1 MLAIEIHMRI
11 RQLMP
16 LFKFASIRWVLVL
29 LILGSLFR
37 IAWLIPPIQSPDEF
51 HHLYRAQMLSTGQWL
66 LKPAP
71 DHPGSSMLT
80 KRSQVGGWV
89 DPALLTYKDL
99 HWPLVLDPQ
108 REFSAEENATVAS
121 VRWAHSETF
130 VKLPG
135 AGYYFPLIYAP
146 QATGLALGRWLD
158 LSVDASYWFCRVLT
172 TLTCFAILVFSL
184 RIVSPPPLV
193 WALLCLPMVVFQFLS
208 PTIDGLSSAMSVLI
222 LSLFIKSCDL
232 LQRPNK
238 LLSWGLGLIILVV
251 VASRTHLLAFLLIP
265 FFIAWR
271 HKSMRDFG
279 VGVVVG
285 LTAVA
290 WIVFAIWSTHD
301 GRVISRS
308 ATGSQLLHYLTNP
321 WEFFQIFWATL
332 TDADTFLHYERSFV
346 GILGW
351 LNVLLP
357 QKAYLVLWSGLGIC
371 ALLSIHLFYKER
383 VICLSSRWL
392 LILLGCLSAILVFF
406 AMLTTWTP
414 ADASIIE
421 GVQGRYFTVPALMV
435 AYAFSVSQDKQQS
448 SWPWVT
454 HLSVFSFA
462 AVSFS
467 TLILA
472 LLARY
477 D

>member
-1 MLAIEIHMRI
+1 
-11 RQLMP
+11 MP
-16 LFKFASIRWVLVL
+16 LFKLPLLRWVLGL
-29 LILGSLFR
+29 MILGFLFR

-51 HHLYRAQMLSTGQWL
+51 NHLYRAQMLSMGQWL

-71 DHPGSSMLT
+71 NQPEISLLG
-80 KRSQVGGWV
+80 KGSQVGGWV
-89 DPALLTYKDL
+89 DPALLAYKDL

-108 REFSAEENATVAS
+108 RELSDEEKTAVSS
-121 VRWAHSETF
+121 VRWKQSETF

-135 AGYYFPLIYAP
+135 SGYYFPLIYAP
-146 QATGLALGRWLD
+146 QAAGLALGRWLD
-158 LSVDASYWFCRVLT
+158 WSVDASYWLCRVLT

-184 RIVSPPPLV
+184 RILTPPPLA
-193 WALLCLPMVVFQFLS
+193 WALLCLPMTVFQFLS

-232 LQRPNK
+232 LQRPHN
-238 LLSWGLGLIILVV
+238 LLSWGLGLLILVV
-251 VASRTHLLAFLLIP
+251 VASRTHLLAFLFIP

-271 HKSMRDFG
+271 HKSLHDFG
-279 VGVVVG
+279 VGIVVAV
-285 LTAVA
+285 TAVA
-290 WIVFAIWSTHD
+290 WIAFAIWSTHD
-301 GRVISRS
+301 GRVVNRS
-308 ATGSQLLHYLTNP
+308 ATGSQLIHYLTNP
-321 WEFFQIFWATL
+321 FDFFQILWATL
-332 TDADTFLHYERSFV
+332 TDAETFLHYERSFV

-357 QKAYLVLWSGLGIC
+357 EKAYPLLWSGLGIC
-371 ALLSIHLFYKER
+371 ALLSIHFFSKKR
-383 VICLSSRWL
+383 VVCLSSRWL
-392 LILLGCLSAILVFF
+392 LLLLGCLSASLVFF

-414 ADASIIE
+414 ADATIIE

-435 AYAFSVSQDKQQS
+435 AYAFAVSQDKRQS

-454 HLSVFSFA
+454 QLAVFSFA
-462 AVSFS
+462 AVSFFA
-467 TLILA
+467 LILA